1 MCHANQ
7 KNTDGSCRPYKV
19 TSVHTEALSEPAS
32 SDFGYETVWKK
43 IRPFMIRAS
52 GYDMEGRES
61 DTDDFYWDFGNWGCK
76 IGGHP
81 ALRQADIR
89 SEFDE
94 YKSYTALLFQYDL
107 TTRERL
113 GLGTFD
119 FFIRP
124 EDLAACRFDHVLFHW
139 HS

>member
-1 MCHANQ
+1 MRTRKILTAAAART
-7 KNTDGSCRPYKV
+7 KLP
-19 TSVHTEALSEPAS
+19 SVHTKALPEPAS

-113 GLGTFD
+113 GLGTFA

>member
-1 MCHANQ
+1 
-7 KNTDGSCRPYKV
+7 
-19 TSVHTEALSEPAS
+19 
-32 SDFGYETVWKK
+32 
-43 IRPFMIRAS
+43 MIRAS

-61 DTDDFYWDFGNWGCK
+61 DTDDFYWDFGK
-76 IGGHP
+76 HP

-124 EDLAACRFDHVLFHW
+124 EDLAACRFDRVLFHW